1 MITTSIAITAGTSAS
16 TRTIANVFGA
26 LPLNVTATSVPSGVT
41 ISGIDVSGGIVSASV
56 AATCTATAG
65 ANNVT

>member
-41 ISGIDVSGGIVSASV
+41 ISGG
-56 AATCTATAG
+56 TFPG
-65 ANNVT
+65 AQECLQVKAES